1 MSEST
6 DLRLTGR
13 SVDGTEL
20 ELVDQDGN
28 SFSLRISDSLR
39 ATVNQPRLSAVSA
52 YQEEISTTVKEVQ
65 ARLRGGESIDSISRT
80 TDWSIEKVE
89 NFAGPILQ
97 ERAFIIAQALATQMD
112 QQAESLIVSALL
124 TARPDDGIIAE
135 EGAAKNSKSG
145 ITWVIDPL
153 DGTVNYLYGLPG
165 WNISIAAKDETGV
178 IAGVVFAPTIS
189 NLWRAAKGGG
199 AFLNNQ
205 IIKCNNPV
213 NLDMALI
220 ATGFAY
226 DLQLRKEQGN
236 RIEKLIPKI
245 RDIRRNGAAAVDLC
259 YVAMGAVDGYFES
272 SLKEWD
278 FAAGGL
284 IATEAGAI
292 ISGRTGGAPDGDM
305 VVCAG
310 PALHAQ
316 LLPQF

>member
-1 MSEST
+1 MSLN
-6 DLRLTGR
+6 LR
-13 SVDGTEL
+13 D
-20 ELVDQDGN
+20 ELVILAEEVARSAGAHLMKRPEA
-28 SFSLRISDSLR
+28 F
-39 ATVNQPRLSAVSA
+39 TVTEKSSAV
-52 YQEEISTTVKEVQ
+52 
-65 ARLRGGESIDSISRT
+65 D
-80 TDWSIEKVE
+80 
-89 NFAGPILQ
+89 F
-97 ERAFIIAQALATQMD
+97 ATQMD
-112 QQAESLIVSALL
+112 QQAESLIVDALL

-135 EGAAKNSKSG
+135 EGAAKANKSG

-165 WNISIAAKDETGV
+165 WNISIAAKDESGV
-178 IAGVVFAPTIS
+178 IAGVVFAPTIAS
-189 NLWRAAKGGG
+189 LWRATKGGG

-205 IIKCNNPV
+205 KIKCNNPV
-213 NLDMALI
+213 DLGMALI
-220 ATGFAY
+220 ATGFSY
-226 DLQLRKEQGN
+226 DLELRKEQGN

-316 LLPQF
+316 LLRQF